1 MKEKL
6 GLAIDRMITWLFLS
20 GRMETDGTELQALA
34 VAQQTPATVLAKTIT
49 NSIIKVLELVSDC
62 VANTEVI

>member
-1 MKEKL
+1 
-6 GLAIDRMITWLFLS
+6 MITWLFLS
-20 GRMETDGTELQALA
+20 GRMEADGAELQALA

-49 NSIIKVLELVSDC
+49 NSIIKVLELLSDC

>member
-1 MKEKL
+1 MKDKL

-20 GRMETDGTELQALA
+20 VRMETDGTELQVLA
-34 VAQQTPATVLAKTIT
+34 VAQQKPANILAKTIT

-62 VANTEVI
+62 VSHR